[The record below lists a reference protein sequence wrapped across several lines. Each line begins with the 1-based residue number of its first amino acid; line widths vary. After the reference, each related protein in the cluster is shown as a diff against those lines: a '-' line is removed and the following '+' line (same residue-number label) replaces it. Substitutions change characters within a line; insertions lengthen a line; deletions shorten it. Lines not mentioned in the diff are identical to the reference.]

1 MTQPGP
7 SSGSR
12 LAHPGERCRESV
24 TLPRAEDA
32 AGPPSCQPASHPAQ
46 SMPPPVPPLPQRST
60 TGQPRAAHHSSHR
73 PTGANPVS
81 GVGENRPLSA
91 LEIRPHLDLYFRYPP
106 NRAQPGPTRMQRQ
119 FTSHLVDLYLIPIT
133 TPPTP
138 SLCQRD
144 LCQFTFSPHDIP
156 PVPLSTPQI
165 RQATGPYLFYART
178 GRNQAQTLAP
188 RQLPYFTHQIP
199 PVARLPSLATAPPT
213 SATPDVCRIIERP
226 LHGHTTIS

>member
-1 MTQPGP
+1 MTRW
-7 SSGSR
+7 S
-12 LAHPGERCRESV
+12 AF
-24 TLPRAEDA
+24 
-32 AGPPSCQPASHPAQ
+32 CQPPNSYTTSWDSTH
-46 SMPPPVPPLPQRST
+46 RS
-60 TGQPRAAHHSSHR
+60 QAHHHSSHR

-91 LEIRPHLDLYFRYPP
+91 LEIPLHLDLYFRYPP
-106 NRAQPGPTRMQRQ
+106 NRPKTACNANLPL
-119 FTSHLVDLYLIPIT
+119 FLVDLYLIPIT

-156 PVPLSTPQI
+156 PVPLSITRIQ
-165 RQATGPYLFYART
+165 QATRPYLFYART

-213 SATPDVCRIIERP
+213 SATPDVCRILEAFARSY
-226 LHGHTTIS
+226 HNFVTDG

>member
-1 MTQPGP
+1 MV
-7 SSGSR
+7 SF
-12 LAHPGERCRESV
+12 
-24 TLPRAEDA
+24 
-32 AGPPSCQPASHPAQ
+32 CQPPNSYTTSWDSTH
-46 SMPPPVPPLPQRST
+46 RS
-60 TGQPRAAHHSSHR
+60 QAHQHSSHR

-81 GVGENRPLSA
+81 GVSENSPLSA
-91 LEIRPHLDLYFRYPP
+91 LEIRPRLDLSFRYPP
-106 NRAQPGPTRMQRQ
+106 NHAQPGPTRMQRQ
-119 FTSHLVDLYLIPIT
+119 FTFVPVDLYLIPIT

-138 SLCQRD
+138 SLRQPD

-165 RQATGPYLFYART
+165 RQATRPYLFYART

-199 PVARLPSLATAPPT
+199 PVARLPSLATAQPT
-213 SATPDVCRIIERP
+213 SATPGVCRIIEWP